1 MKKLLLLFT
10 CLFFLPFIVN
20 GQEVINNFDAIPDS
34 TYWSIYADGGE
45 HTYINLSLET
55 ANVHG
60 GTGALK
66 IEWQNECYD
75 QYGGWIGMSHM
86 HPDSLGLYDFSMYT
100 HISMWYYNE
109 VKQSKSGKVH
119 WRIILRDA
127 GAGTILGSTDGAD
140 YEVWFSHHYVLDND
154 PGWNHIYIEM
164 KDVGMES
171 GEGFWAPGW
180 GQNVE
185 GNGIFELD
193 KIHGWT
199 LEFSQ
204 DGSLWQEPDDTVSG
218 VFIIDDFELQGIAPV
233 NVVFFNGKS
242 VPGNV
247 CMSVG
252 WSGAVEV
259 TDEDAFTPGTNSV
272 KWTTGDGWDGVNFL
286 LSKPKNLLYNWST
299 DSVQFKMKAPAG
311 LGDINLVFHDVDED
325 GAEKV
330 DYPFQAA
337 YLLLDATYGWDGTW
351 KEIKVALAD
360 FNRFNGCWDNDL
372 SQTVPG
378 EFDSTK
384 LQQFTIG
391 GFGQAFAGMTVYFDD
406 IWTGNPEFDWTPPAE
421 VTGISAV
428 PSDYYN
434 LVIWEDVAGEIGETY
449 NVYASPT
456 PTTDLTAAGVEL
468 VAEKVVEGTQTAV
481 HWLWY
486 PLKDTEIKYYYF
498 VECADAAGNLGPA
511 CLSAEI
517 TNTAKGVPTISLNP
531 PANFVADGDLSE
543 WDASGIMPWV
553 LTPETD
559 NVAIGVVDDSNDLT
573 ATVYLAID
581 DNDLYVAIDVI
592 DNVFSYATTGNWWE
606 WDAFELYLGFYDW
619 RCPCRHTS
627 LIRGAEP
634 DYKLIFLLDQM
645 WNEFR
650 DSRMYPEDENYHF
663 EELGGA
669 DYVAEAKIPLDSIA
683 LANDTRFHP
692 KRGMRIPFDLYFHD
706 NDGAGWE
713 GNLSYSPWNTDLAWS
728 TCREWTYTWIG
739 DTTYTTTAVEE
750 NQNPFVVREYS
761 LSQNFPNP
769 FNPTTTI
776 SFSIPKAGRV
786 TIDIFNT
793 LGQKIQTLVDEHKA
807 AGRYTIELKGNK
819 LPTGIYFYRMR
830 AGDFSQIKKMMLV
843 K

>member
-1 MKKLLLLFT
+1 
-10 CLFFLPFIVN
+10 
-20 GQEVINNFDAIPDS
+20 
-34 TYWSIYADGGE
+34 
-45 HTYINLSLET
+45 
-55 ANVHG
+55 
-60 GTGALK
+60 
-66 IEWQNECYD
+66 
-75 QYGGWIGMSHM
+75 
-86 HPDSLGLYDFSMYT
+86 
-100 HISMWYYNE
+100 
-109 VKQSKSGKVH
+109 
-119 WRIILRDA
+119 
-127 GAGTILGSTDGAD
+127 
-140 YEVWFSHHYVLDND
+140 
-154 PGWNHIYIEM
+154 
-164 KDVGMES
+164 
-171 GEGFWAPGW
+171 
-180 GQNVE
+180 
-185 GNGIFELD
+185 
-193 KIHGWT
+193 
-199 LEFSQ
+199 
-204 DGSLWQEPDDTVSG
+204 
-218 VFIIDDFELQGIAPV
+218 
-233 NVVFFNGKS
+233 
-242 VPGNV
+242 
-247 CMSVG
+247 
-252 WSGAVEV
+252 
-259 TDEDAFTPGTNSV
+259 
-272 KWTTGDGWDGVNFL
+272 
-286 LSKPKNLLYNWST
+286 
-299 DSVQFKMKAPAG
+299 
-311 LGDINLVFHDVDED
+311 
-325 GAEKV
+325 
-330 DYPFQAA
+330 
-337 YLLLDATYGWDGTW
+337 
-351 KEIKVALAD
+351 
-360 FNRFNGCWDNDL
+360 
-372 SQTVPG
+372 
-378 EFDSTK
+378 
-384 LQQFTIG
+384 
-391 GFGQAFAGMTVYFDD
+391 
-406 IWTGNPEFDWTPPAE
+406 
-421 VTGISAV
+421 
-428 PSDYYN
+428 
-434 LVIWEDVAGEIGETY
+434 VAGEIGETY